1 VKPRKATIVPDR
13 AEIYLAPGLQV
24 AWDDLDAIR
33 SDLGSDESPPLWR
46 LQGDLSASHA
56 AVRVLTGATRKG
68 ALLLLA
74 GARPEGAGGHDA
86 ESPQAVI
93 VSRSGEV
100 EKIEEALLSTQ
111 YAADGTIERIGLEL
125 YGEEEDYPVRG
136 AGDATSTSAADE
148 GPIRRERALL
158 EFRLDGEAGTA
169 ILDIL
174 HA

>member
-1 VKPRKATIVPDR
+1 VPDR
-13 AEIYLAPGLQV
+13 ARMDLAPGLQV
-24 AWDDLDAIR
+24 SWDDLEAIR
-33 SDLGSDESPPLWR
+33 SGLGSDEPASLWR
-46 LQGDLSASHA
+46 LEGDLGANHA

-86 ESPQAVI
+86 ENPQAVI

-100 EKIEEALLSTQ
+100 EKIDEALLSTQ
-111 YAADGTIERIGLEL
+111 YAADGAIERFGLEL
-125 YGEEEDYPVRG
+125 YGEGDDYPVRG

-148 GPIRRERALL
+148 GTVRRERALL

-169 ILDIL
+169 VLDIL